1 MSKTVSR
8 RTLPAALLA
17 LAFAVPAAAQQGPAP
32 TSTPTPAPAPVTTP
46 APVATPA
53 PEAAVAEETT
63 PAALPGVEVLG
74 FVDVYY
80 GYNFNKVSPALRTFD
95 VQHNAFSLSQTE
107 IAFAKAV
114 SPASRLGFRVDVG
127 FGKTADLVAAFEPE
141 EGGQGIYKNI
151 QQAYLSGLIGDKLTV
166 DVGKFVTPVGA
177 EVIESQDNW
186 NYSRSVL
193 FGYAIPFYHT
203 GLRATFAA
211 TDKLSLAG
219 FVLNGWNNSST
230 FRDGRPCLAAAA
242 TLKPTGAVTWVGNF
256 MFGPE
261 AAVENPDNRYLFDTT
276 LTVAL
281 TPKLSVMANFDY
293 GTEGPTSWMGVAA
306 YAKLQATEK
315 WALAGRMEY
324 LDDTEGGFMLIGK
337 TGQTYTITSDHQ
349 VAGDLKV
356 RLEYRLDRVDDFF
369 TKSDGST
376 TSSQSGLNVG
386 VVYVFKGKI

>member
-1 MSKTVSR
+1 MESTVLR
-8 RTLPAALLA
+8 RTVLAALVPLA
-17 LAFAVPAAAQQGPAP
+17 LAGPARAQAPAPAA
-32 TSTPTPAPAPVTTP
+32 TPTPAPAPV
-46 APVATPA
+46 AVATPE
-53 PEAAVAEETT
+53 PAAATAEEAT
-63 PAALPGVEVLG
+63 PAVVPGVEVLG

-80 GYNFNKVSPALRTFD
+80 GYNFNKVAPALRTFD

-107 IAFAKAV
+107 IAFAKPV

-151 QQAYLSGLIGDKLTV
+151 QQAYLSALVGEKLTV
-166 DVGKFVTPVGA
+166 DLGKFVTPIGA

-203 GLRATFAA
+203 GVRATFAA
-211 TDKLSLAG
+211 NDKLSLAG

-230 FRDGRPCLAAAA
+230 FRDGRPGLALAA
-242 TLKPTGAVTWVGNF
+242 TVKPTGTVTWIGNF

-261 AAVENPDNRYLFDTT
+261 AAVENPDTRYLFDTT
-276 LTVAL
+276 LTVAA
-281 TPKLSVMANFDY
+281 TPKLSLMGNFDY
-293 GTEGPTSWMGVAA
+293 GTEGPTKWWGLAA
-306 YAKLQATEK
+306 YAKLQATDK
-315 WALAGRMEY
+315 WALAGRAEY
-324 LDDTEGGFMLIGK
+324 LDDTEGAFMLIGK

-356 RLEYRLDRVDDFF
+356 RLEYRLDRVEDFF
-369 TKSDGST
+369 TKSDGTT
-376 TSSQSGLNVG
+376 TSSQSGFNVG

>member
-1 MSKTVSR
+1 MDLTQTKI
-8 RTLPAALLA
+8 A
-17 LAFAVPAAAQQGPAP
+17 LAMSLAIAAAPVWADDPAP
-32 TSTPTPAPAPVTTP
+32 TPVATPTPAPGAAEEPVT
-46 APVATPA
+46 PVVPQ
-53 PEAAVAEETT
+53 
-63 PAALPGVEVLG
+63 VEVLG

-107 IAFAKAV
+107 IAFTKAV
-114 SPASRLGFRVDVG
+114 SSASRLGFRVDVG

-151 QQAYLSGLIGDKLTV
+151 QQAYLSALVGDKVTL
-166 DVGKFVTPVGA
+166 DLGKFVTPVGA

-203 GLRATFAA
+203 GVRATFAA
-211 TDKLSLAG
+211 SDKLSLAG

-230 FRDGRPCLAAAA
+230 FRDGRPGLAVAA
-242 TLKPTGAVTWVGNF
+242 TVKPTGKVTWIGNF

-261 AAVENPDNRYLFDTT
+261 AAVENPDTRYLFDST
-276 LTVAL
+276 LTLAL
-281 TPKLSVMANFDY
+281 TPKVSVMGNFDY
-293 GTEGPTSWMGVAA
+293 GTEGPVKWWGLAG
-306 YAKLQATEK
+306 YAKLQATDK
-315 WALAGRMEY
+315 WALAGRVEY
-324 LDDTEGGFMLIGK
+324 LDDTEGAFMLIGK
-337 TGQTYTITSDHQ
+337 KAQTFTLTSDHV

-356 RLEYRLDRVDDFF
+356 RLEYRLDRADDFF

-376 TSSQSGLNVG
+376 TSSQSGVNVG